1 MPRQEQDPDH
11 VRPAKRRP
19 QQEDSPAGPSDDATG
34 NGTPRSDRSN
44 PRKRMREADVVSRAP
59 KRARSPMTSSHRD
72 DRRDPSLPPPDETRS
87 PPRKRPGQ
95 GARISAA
102 ARQAAEERRRQR
114 EEDERRAAENRSN
127 GAVDMV
133 SAHYNAVPERGREW
147 RKTDSQIRGLRSLNN
162 WVKSTIIQKFS
173 QPDVPTPNLLVLDMG
188 CGKGGDLMK
197 WQSAPQTPR
206 LYVGVDPAEV
216 SIKQARDR
224 YEEMAKRRRGGP
236 RGRPQRLFE
245 AHFYVQDAFGESLE
259 KLPTVRD
266 VGFDPRAGPDAQGNI
281 AGRFST
287 GGFDV
292 ISMMFCLHYSF
303 ETEEKARGMLQNVAG
318 ALKKGG
324 RFLGVMPNSDVIS
337 SKVEE
342 HLKKDAALKPTSASP
357 PKVND
362 DDDWDPEKPVGMP
375 VNQDGA
381 DEDDWDP
388 EKPMSGA
395 PTNGTSNDDDDWD
408 PEKPLDSVP
417 ITAPTD
423 DDDWDPEASL
433 DTTGTQTAASSA
445 PPAVKTPAP
454 DEPPLQWGNS
464 IYTVKFPR
472 TRALPADGVFRP
484 PYGWKYFYYLEEA
497 VDVPEFVVPWE
508 GFRALAEDYGLELLY
523 RKPFPEVWE
532 EEKDDPILGPLSE
545 RMGVRDRSG
554 RVNVS
559 KEEMEAAAFYH
570 AFCFYKI

>member
-1 MPRQEQDPDH
+1 MPRQADDPDNI
-11 VRPAKRRP
+11 RPTKRRAP
-19 QQEDSPAGPSDDATG
+19 LEEDGVAMD
-34 NGTPRSDRSN
+34 NGASQSSDRSN
-44 PRKRMREADVVSRAP
+44 PRKRMREADLPAFRGP
-59 KRARSPMTSSHRD
+59 KRARSPMTSSQRTEA
-72 DRRDPSLPPPDETRS
+72 RDPSPMRREPSRS

-95 GARISAA
+95 GARVSAA

-114 EEDERRAAENRSN
+114 EEEERKHAESRTP

-147 RKTDSQIRGLRSLNN
+147 RKTDSQIKGLRSLNN

-173 QPDVPTPNLLVLDMG
+173 QPDIPTQNLLVLDMG

-197 WQSAPQTPR
+197 WQSAPQMPR

-224 YEEMAKRRRGGP
+224 YEDMMKRRRGP
-236 RGRPQRLFE
+236 RNRQPRLYE

-259 KLPTVRD
+259 NLPTVRD
-266 VGFDPRAGPDAQGNI
+266 VGFDPRAGPEA
-281 AGRFST
+281 AGSMAARFAT

-303 ETEEKARGMLQNVAG
+303 ETEEKARGMLKNVAG

-337 SKVEE
+337 AKVEE
-342 HLKKDAALKPTSASP
+342 YLKKDAASKPLSASP

-362 DDDWDPEKPVGMP
+362 DDGWDPEKPIDATTPMRP
-375 VNQDGA
+375 NDAA
-381 DEDDWDP
+381 D
-388 EKPMSGA
+388 
-395 PTNGTSNDDDDWD
+395 NDDWD
-408 PEKPLDSVP
+408 PEKPLDTSANKEEDSWDP
-417 ITAPTD
+417 ERPLDATAAAASAD
-423 DDDWDPEASL
+423 DEGWDPEASL
-433 DTTGTQTAASSA
+433 DTSATKQPAASA
-445 PPAVKTPAP
+445 TPAVKTPAP

-472 TRALPADGVFRP
+472 TRPLPADGIFRP

-545 RMGVRDRSG
+545 RMGVRDRNTG

-570 AFCFYKI
+570 AFCFYRI